1 MQPISYARH
10 QFPAEVIRHATWL
23 YLRFT
28 LSYRDVEELLAEL
41 PPRPGA
47 SSRCQLD
54 DCRRTVKCGH
64 GDERSNAGHSM
75 AKQGCPAV
83 ELLRSGARFRAT
95 RPPSRSARH
104 GALKG
109 RGNRETQH
117 CRAASVRSD
126 CALEGLRA
134 HAPRSRPR
142 RARGQTASARTAHG
156 LRRGERSSVE
166 VPHT

>member
-1 MQPISYARH
+1 MADKITVAQSGSAMQPISYARH

-64 GDERSNAGHSM
+64 GDERSNAGLS
-75 AKQGCPAV
+75 
-83 ELLRSGARFRAT
+83 
-95 RPPSRSARH
+95 
-104 GALKG
+104 
-109 RGNRETQH
+109 
-117 CRAASVRSD
+117 RAARRLSS
-126 CALEGLRA
+126 CAQALDFE
-134 HAPRSRPR
+134 
-142 RARGQTASARTAHG
+142 QHG
-156 LRRGERSSVE
+156 LHRGRLDTEL
-166 VPHT
+166 